1 MTLII
6 LLCGLAM
13 EYFLGVLDDVRQMV
27 WFDRYSDWLENKLVQ
42 SSYWN
47 SAGGIIM
54 TLAGPLLLVLL
65 IDYGLK
71 NIFFPL
77 SYLFALA
84 VLLNSIGPKFLDA
97 SLSAYVEALDAE
109 DDVQARHYA
118 GEFCQSL
125 AAPDSVKDE
134 QEIIE
139 CIFVQANE
147 RLYAVIFWFI
157 VLGPF
162 GAMLYRLANIL
173 KTKYQD
179 IHGDYADSAKQLSSI
194 LNWPSIRLFA
204 LGNALAGNMI
214 EAMEA
219 WRVNE
224 DSSFDANEAV
234 LIASGLGALHYRPET
249 NTEEGKVDRAY
260 WIRAAQGL
268 INRTLI
274 VWLTALGIMT
284 IAGVLA

>member
-6 LLCGLAM
+6 LLCGLAL
-13 EYFLGVLDDVRQMV
+13 EYFLGALDDIRQLA
-27 WFDRYSDWLENKLVQ
+27 WFGRYSDWLENKFVQ

-47 SAGGIIM
+47 SAAGIIM

-77 SYLFALA
+77 SYLFALI
-84 VLLNSIGPKFLDA
+84 VLLNSIGPKFLNE
-97 SLSAYVEALDAE
+97 SLSAYTEALDVE

-118 GEFCQSL
+118 GEFCHSV
-125 AAPDSVKDE
+125 AAPDPDKDE
-134 QEIIE
+134 QEIIGS
-139 CIFVQANE
+139 IFVEANE

-157 VLGPF
+157 ALGPF

-173 KTKYQD
+173 KIKHQD
-179 IHGDYADSAKQLSSI
+179 IHGDYADSARHLNNI
-194 LNWPSIRLFA
+194 LNWPSTRLVA

-219 WRVNE
+219 WRSSE
-224 DSSFDANEAV
+224 DNSFDANEAV
-234 LIASGLGALHYRPET
+234 LMASGFGALHYRPGIDMQ
-249 NTEEGKVDRAY
+249 EEDLDRSY
-260 WIRAAQGL
+260 WIKATQGL

-274 VWLTALGIMT
+274 VGLTVLGIMT
-284 IAGVLA
+284 IVGVLS

>member
-6 LLCGLAM
+6 LLCGLGL
-13 EYFLGVLDDVRQMV
+13 EYFLGVLDDVRRLK
-27 WFDRYSDWLENKLVQ
+27 WFSRYSDWLENKLVQ
-42 SSYWN
+42 SRYWN
-47 SAGGIIM
+47 SAGGIIL

-84 VLLNSIGPKFLDA
+84 VLLNSIGPVFLNQT
-97 SLSAYVEALDAE
+97 LTAYVEALDAE

-118 GEFCQSL
+118 GELCHAV
-125 AAPDSVKDE
+125 AAPDSDKDE
-134 QEIIE
+134 EEIIGR
-139 CIFVQANE
+139 IFIEANE

-162 GAMLYRLANIL
+162 GAMLYRLANSL
-173 KTKYQD
+173 KSKHQD
-179 IHGDYADSAKQLSSI
+179 IHGAYADSARHLNHI
-194 LNWPSIRLFA
+194 LDWPSTRLFA

-214 EAMEA
+214 EAIEA
-219 WRVNE
+219 WRDNEDGSLLVNE
-224 DSSFDANEAV
+224 AI
-234 LIASGLGALHYRPET
+234 LIASGFGALHYHPET
-249 NTEEGKVDRAY
+249 DIQEENVERSY
-260 WIRAAQGL
+260 WIRASQAL

-274 VWLTALGIMT
+274 VWLTILGIMT
-284 IAGVLA
+284 IVGVLA

>member
-6 LLCGLAM
+6 LLCGLAL
-13 EYFLGVLDDVRQMV
+13 EHFLNALDDVRQLS
-27 WFDRYSDWLENKLVQ
+27 WFGRYSDWLENKFVQ

-47 SAGGIIM
+47 GAGGIIM
-54 TLAGPLLLVLL
+54 TLAGPLLIILL

-71 NIFFPL
+71 NIFSPL

-84 VLLNSIGPKFLDA
+84 VLLNSIGPKFLDK
-97 SLSAYVEALDAE
+97 SLSAYVDALDAE
-109 DDVQARHYA
+109 DDVQARYYA
-118 GEFCQSL
+118 EELCHSV
-125 AAPDSVKDE
+125 AAPEPEKDE

-162 GAMLYRLANIL
+162 GAILYRLANIL
-173 KTKYQD
+173 KTKYRD
-179 IHGDYADSAKQLSSI
+179 IHGAYADSARHLNNL
-194 LNWPSIRLFA
+194 LNWPSTRLFA

-219 WRVNE
+219 WRSNE
-224 DSSFDANEAV
+224 DSSFGANEAV

-249 NTEEGKVDRAY
+249 NTHEGEVDISY
-260 WIRAAQGL
+260 WIRATQSL

-274 VWLTALGIMT
+274 VWLTALGVMT
-284 IAGVLA
+284 IAGVLS

>member
-71 NIFFPL
+71 NIFSPL

-194 LNWPSIRLFA
+194 LNWPSVRLFA

-234 LIASGLGALHYRPET
+234 LVASGLGALHYRPET
-249 NTEEGKVDRAY
+249 NTEEGKVDRSH

-274 VWLTALGIMT
+274 VWLTVLGIMT

>member
-6 LLCGLAM
+6 LLCGLGL
-13 EYFLGVLDDVRQMV
+13 EYFLGVLDDVRRLK
-27 WFDRYSDWLENKLVQ
+27 WFSRYSDWLENKLVQ
-42 SSYWN
+42 SRYWN
-47 SAGGIIM
+47 SAGGIIL

-84 VLLNSIGPKFLDA
+84 VLLNSIGPVFLNQT
-97 SLSAYVEALDAE
+97 LTAYVEALDAE

-118 GEFCQSL
+118 GEFCHAV
-125 AAPDSVKDE
+125 AAPDPDKDE
-134 QEIIE
+134 EEIIGR
-139 CIFVQANE
+139 IFIEAND

-173 KTKYQD
+173 KSKHQD
-179 IHGDYADSAKQLSSI
+179 IHGAYADSARHLNHI
-194 LNWPSIRLFA
+194 LNWPSTRLLA

-214 EAMEA
+214 EAIEA
-219 WRVNE
+219 WRDKEDGSFLVNE
-224 DSSFDANEAV
+224 AI
-234 LIASGLGALHYRPET
+234 LIASGFGALHYRPKT
-249 NTEEGKVDRAY
+249 DIQEENVDRSY
-260 WIRAAQGL
+260 WIRESQAL

-274 VWLTALGIMT
+274 VWLTILGIMT
-284 IAGVLA
+284 IVGVLA

>member
-6 LLCGLAM
+6 LLCGLGL
-13 EYFLGVLDDVRQMV
+13 EYFLGVLDDVRRLK
-27 WFDRYSDWLENKLVQ
+27 WFSRYSDWLENKLVQ
-42 SSYWN
+42 SRYWN
-47 SAGGIIM
+47 SAGGIIL

-71 NIFFPL
+71 NVFFPL

-84 VLLNSIGPKFLDA
+84 VLLNSIGPVFLNQT
-97 SLSAYVEALDAE
+97 LTAYVEALDAE

-118 GEFCQSL
+118 GELCHAV
-125 AAPDSVKDE
+125 AAPDPDKDE
-134 QEIIE
+134 EEIIGR
-139 CIFVQANE
+139 IFIEANE

-162 GAMLYRLANIL
+162 GAMLYRLANSL
-173 KTKYQD
+173 KSKHQD
-179 IHGDYADSAKQLSSI
+179 IHGAYADSARHLNHI
-194 LNWPSIRLFA
+194 LDWPSTRLFA

-214 EAMEA
+214 EAIEA
-219 WRVNE
+219 WRDNEDGSLLVNE
-224 DSSFDANEAV
+224 AI
-234 LIASGLGALHYRPET
+234 LIASGFGALHYHPET
-249 NTEEGKVDRAY
+249 DIQEENVERSY
-260 WIRAAQGL
+260 WIRASQAL

-274 VWLTALGIMT
+274 VWLTILGIMT

>member
-13 EYFLGVLDDVRQMV
+13 EYFLGVLDDVRQLT
-27 WFDRYSDWLENKLVQ
+27 WFSRYSDFLENKLVQ
-42 SSYWN
+42 SRYWN
-47 SAGGIIM
+47 STAGVIM
-54 TLAGPLLLVLL
+54 TLAGPLILILL
-65 IDYGLK
+65 IDYGLSEV
-71 NIFFPL
+71 FSPL

-84 VLLNSIGPKFLDA
+84 ILLNSIGPVFLNQ
-97 SLSAYVEALDAE
+97 SLNAYVQALDAE

-118 GEFCQSL
+118 GELCHSI
-125 AAPDSVKDE
+125 AAPDPDKDQ
-134 QEIIE
+134 QEIIGS
-139 CIFVQANE
+139 IFVGANE

-173 KTKYQD
+173 KFKYQD
-179 IHGDYADSAKQLSSI
+179 VHGIYADSVRHLNHI
-194 LNWPSIRLFA
+194 LNWPSMRLFA

-219 WRVNE
+219 WRMNE
-224 DSSFDANEAV
+224 DSSFAANEAV
-234 LIASGLGALHYRPET
+234 LISSGFGALHYRPGADMPEDDL
-249 NTEEGKVDRAY
+249 DRSY
-260 WIRAAQGL
+260 WVRATQGL

-274 VWLTALGIMT
+274 VWLTVLGIMT
-284 IAGVLA
+284 IAGVLT

>member
-6 LLCGLAM
+6 LLCGLGL
-13 EYFLGVLDDVRQMV
+13 EYFLGVLDDVRRLK
-27 WFDRYSDWLENKLVQ
+27 WFSRYSDWLENKLVQ
-42 SSYWN
+42 SRYWN
-47 SAGGIIM
+47 SAGGIIL

-84 VLLNSIGPKFLDA
+84 VLLNSIGPVFLNQT
-97 SLSAYVEALDAE
+97 LTAYVEALDAE

-118 GEFCQSL
+118 GELCHAV
-125 AAPDSVKDE
+125 AAPDSDKDE
-134 QEIIE
+134 EEIIGR
-139 CIFVQANE
+139 IFIEANE

-162 GAMLYRLANIL
+162 GAMLYRLANSL
-173 KTKYQD
+173 KSKHQD
-179 IHGDYADSAKQLSSI
+179 IHGAYADSARHLNHI
-194 LNWPSIRLFA
+194 LDWPSTRLFA

-214 EAMEA
+214 EAIEA
-219 WRVNE
+219 WRDNEDGSLLVNE
-224 DSSFDANEAV
+224 AI
-234 LIASGLGALHYRPET
+234 LIASGFGALHYHPET
-249 NTEEGKVDRAY
+249 DIQEENVERSY
-260 WIRAAQGL
+260 WIRASQAL

-274 VWLTALGIMT
+274 VWLTMLGIMT
-284 IAGVLA
+284 IVGVLA

>member
-6 LLCGLAM
+6 LLCGLAL
-13 EYFLGVLDDVRQMV
+13 EYFLGALDDIRQLA
-27 WFDRYSDWLENKLVQ
+27 WFGRYSDWLENKFVQ

-47 SAGGIIM
+47 SAAGIIM

-77 SYLFALA
+77 SYLFALI
-84 VLLNSIGPKFLDA
+84 VLLNSIGPKFLNE
-97 SLSAYVEALDAE
+97 SLSAYTEALDVE

-118 GEFCQSL
+118 GEFCHSV
-125 AAPDSVKDE
+125 AAPDPDKDE
-134 QEIIE
+134 QEIIGS
-139 CIFVQANE
+139 IFVEANE

-173 KTKYQD
+173 KTKHQD
-179 IHGDYADSAKQLSSI
+179 IHGDYADSVRHLNNI
-194 LNWPSIRLFA
+194 LNWPSTRLIA

-219 WRVNE
+219 WRSSE

-234 LIASGLGALHYRPET
+234 LMSSGFGALHYRP
-249 NTEEGKVDRAY
+249 GIDMQGDDLDRSY
-260 WIRAAQGL
+260 WIRATQGL

-274 VWLTALGIMT
+274 VWLTVLGIMT
-284 IAGVLA
+284 IAGLLT

>member
-1 MTLII
+1 
-6 LLCGLAM
+6 
-13 EYFLGVLDDVRQMV
+13 
-27 WFDRYSDWLENKLVQ
+27 
-42 SSYWN
+42 
-47 SAGGIIM
+47 M
-54 TLAGPLLLVLL
+54 TLAGPLLLLLL
-65 IDYGLK
+65 IDYGLSE
-71 NIFFPL
+71 IFFPL

-84 VLLNSIGPKFLDA
+84 VLLNSIGPKFLDG
-97 SLSAYVEALDAE
+97 SLSAYVDALDAE

-118 GEFCQSL
+118 GEFCHSL
-125 AAPDSVKDE
+125 AAPDPMKPDPMKDE

-162 GAMLYRLANIL
+162 GAMFYRLANSL
-173 KTKYQD
+173 KAKHQD
-179 IHGDYADSAKQLSSI
+179 IHGDYADSARHLNNL

-214 EAMEA
+214 EATEA
-219 WRVNE
+219 WRANE

-234 LIASGLGALHYRPET
+234 LIASGLGALHYRPEA
-249 NTEEGKVDRAY
+249 NAQEDEVERSY
-260 WIRAAQGL
+260 WIRATQGL

-274 VWLTALGIMT
+274 VWLTVLGLMT

>member
-6 LLCGLAM
+6 LLCGLGL
-13 EYFLGVLDDVRQMV
+13 EYFLGALDDLRQLT
-27 WFDRYSDWLENKLVQ
+27 WFSRYSDWLENKLVH

-47 SAGGIIM
+47 SAVGVIT
-54 TLAGPLLLVLL
+54 TLSGPLLLIIL
-65 IDYGLK
+65 IDYGLSE
-71 NIFFPL
+71 IFFPL

-84 VLLNSIGPKFLDA
+84 ILLNSFGPVFLDQ
-97 SLSAYVEALDAE
+97 SLDAYVEALDAE

-118 GEFCQSL
+118 GELCHSV
-125 AAPDSVKDE
+125 AAPDPEKDE
-134 QEIIE
+134 QEIIGS
-139 CIFVQANE
+139 IFIDANE

-162 GAMLYRLANIL
+162 GAMLYRLVNSL
-173 KTKYQD
+173 KFKYQD
-179 IHGDYADSAKQLSSI
+179 VHGAYADSVRQLNHI
-194 LNWPSIRLFA
+194 LNWPSVRLVA

-219 WRVNE
+219 WRVN
-224 DSSFDANEAV
+224 DNSSFNVNETV
-234 LIASGLGALHYRPET
+234 LIASGFGALHYRPET
-249 NTEEGKVDRAY
+249 DMQDDNLDRSY
-260 WIRAAQGL
+260 WVRATQGL

-284 IAGVLA
+284 IAGVLS

>member
-6 LLCGLAM
+6 LLCGLAL
-13 EYFLGVLDDVRQMV
+13 EYFLGALDDLRQLT
-27 WFDRYSDWLENKLVQ
+27 WFSRYSDWLENKLVH

-47 SAGGIIM
+47 SAVGVIT
-54 TLAGPLLLVLL
+54 TLSGPLLLIIL
-65 IDYGLK
+65 IDYGLSE
-71 NIFFPL
+71 IFFPL

-84 VLLNSIGPKFLDA
+84 ILLNSFGPVFLDQ
-97 SLSAYVEALDAE
+97 SLDAYVEALDAE

-118 GEFCQSL
+118 GELCHSV
-125 AAPDSVKDE
+125 AAPDPEKDE
-134 QEIIE
+134 QEIIGS
-139 CIFVQANE
+139 IFIDANE

-162 GAMLYRLANIL
+162 GAMLYRLVNSL
-173 KTKYQD
+173 KFKYQD
-179 IHGDYADSAKQLSSI
+179 VHGAYADSVRQLNHI
-194 LNWPSIRLFA
+194 LNWPSVRLVA

-219 WRVNE
+219 WRVN
-224 DSSFDANEAV
+224 DNSFFNVNETV
-234 LIASGLGALHYRPET
+234 LIASGFGALHYRPET
-249 NTEEGKVDRAY
+249 DAKDDSLDRSY
-260 WIRAAQGL
+260 WIRASQGL

-284 IAGVLA
+284 IAGVLS

>member
-6 LLCGLAM
+6 LLCGLGL
-13 EYFLGVLDDVRQMV
+13 EYFLGVLDDVRRLK
-27 WFDRYSDWLENKLVQ
+27 WFSRYSDWLENKLVQ
-42 SSYWN
+42 SRYWN
-47 SAGGIIM
+47 SAGGIIL

-71 NIFFPL
+71 NVFFPL

-84 VLLNSIGPKFLDA
+84 VLLNSIGPVFLNQT
-97 SLSAYVEALDAE
+97 LTAYVEALDAE

-118 GEFCQSL
+118 GELCHAV
-125 AAPDSVKDE
+125 AAPDSDKDE
-134 QEIIE
+134 EEIIGR
-139 CIFVQANE
+139 IFIEANE

-162 GAMLYRLANIL
+162 GAMLYRLANNL
-173 KTKYQD
+173 KSKHQD
-179 IHGDYADSAKQLSSI
+179 IHGAYADSARHLNHI
-194 LNWPSIRLFA
+194 LDWPSTRLFA

-214 EAMEA
+214 EAVEA
-219 WRVNE
+219 WRDNEDGSFLVNE
-224 DSSFDANEAV
+224 AI

-249 NTEEGKVDRAY
+249 DIQEENVERSY
-260 WIRAAQGL
+260 WIRASQAL

-274 VWLTALGIMT
+274 VWLTVLGIMT

>member
-84 VLLNSIGPKFLDA
+84 VLLNSIGPRFLDA

-125 AAPDSVKDE
+125 AAPDPVKDE

-194 LNWPSIRLFA
+194 LNWPSVRLFA

>member
-6 LLCGLAM
+6 LLCGLAL
-13 EYFLGVLDDVRQMV
+13 EYFLGALDDIRQLT
-27 WFDRYSDWLENKLVQ
+27 WFSRYSDWLENKFVQ
-42 SSYWN
+42 SRYWN
-47 SAGGIIM
+47 GDIGVIT
-54 TLAGPLLLVLL
+54 TLAGPLLLILL
-65 IDYGLK
+65 FDYGLSEV
-71 NIFFPL
+71 FFPL

-84 VLLNSIGPKFLDA
+84 VLLNSFGPVFLDQ
-97 SLSAYVEALDAE
+97 SLDAYVEALDAE

-118 GEFCQSL
+118 GEICNSVV
-125 AAPDSVKDE
+125 APDPDKDE
-134 QEIIE
+134 QEIIGN
-139 CIFVQANE
+139 IFIVANE

-162 GAMLYRLANIL
+162 GAMLYRLVNIL
-173 KTKYQD
+173 KFKYQD
-179 IHGDYADSAKQLSSI
+179 VHGAYADSVRQLNHI

-224 DSSFDANEAV
+224 DNSLTANETV
-234 LIASGLGALHYRPET
+234 LISSGFGALHYRPGT
-249 NTEEGKVDRAY
+249 DRQENDLDRSY
-260 WIRAAQGL
+260 WIRATQGL

-274 VWLTALGIMT
+274 VWLTVLGIMT
-284 IAGVLA
+284 IAGVLS

>member
-6 LLCGLAM
+6 LLCGLAL
-13 EYFLGVLDDVRQMV
+13 EYFLGALDDIRQLA
-27 WFDRYSDWLENKLVQ
+27 WFGRYSDWLENKFVQ

-47 SAGGIIM
+47 SAAGIIM

-77 SYLFALA
+77 SYLFALI
-84 VLLNSIGPKFLDA
+84 VLLNSIGPKFLNE
-97 SLSAYVEALDAE
+97 SLSAYTEALDVE

-118 GEFCQSL
+118 GEFCHSV
-125 AAPDSVKDE
+125 AAPDPDKDE
-134 QEIIE
+134 QEIIGS
-139 CIFVQANE
+139 IFVEANE

-157 VLGPF
+157 ALGPF

-173 KTKYQD
+173 KTKHQD
-179 IHGDYADSAKQLSSI
+179 IHGDYADSARHLNNI
-194 LNWPSIRLFA
+194 LNWPSTRLVA

-219 WRVNE
+219 WRSSE
-224 DSSFDANEAV
+224 DNSFDANEAV
-234 LIASGLGALHYRPET
+234 LMASGFGALHYRPGIDMQ
-249 NTEEGKVDRAY
+249 EEDLDRSY
-260 WIRAAQGL
+260 WIKATQGL

-274 VWLTALGIMT
+274 VGLTVLGIMT
-284 IAGVLA
+284 IVGVLS

>member
-6 LLCGLAM
+6 LLCGLAL
-13 EYFLGVLDDVRQMV
+13 EYFLGVLDDVRQLT
-27 WFDRYSDWLENKLVQ
+27 WFSRYSDWLENKLVQ
-42 SSYWN
+42 HKYWN
-47 SAGGIIM
+47 SAAGVIM
-54 TLAGPLLLVLL
+54 TLAGPLFLILL
-65 IDYGLK
+65 IDYSLREV
-71 NIFFPL
+71 FSPL
-77 SYLFALA
+77 GYLFALV
-84 VLLNSIGPKFLDA
+84 VLLNSIGPVFLNQ
-97 SLSAYVEALDAE
+97 SLNAYVEALDAD
-109 DDVQARHYA
+109 DDVQARHFA
-118 GEFCQSL
+118 GELCHSV
-125 AAPDSVKDE
+125 AAPDPDKDE
-134 QEIIE
+134 QEIIGN
-139 CIFVQANE
+139 IFVGANE

-157 VLGPF
+157 VLGPM
-162 GAMLYRLANIL
+162 GAMLYRLATIL
-173 KTKYQD
+173 KLKYQD
-179 IHGDYADSAKQLSSI
+179 VHGAYADSAILLNHI
-194 LNWPSIRLFA
+194 LNWPSSRLFA